1 MAEKGLYT
9 RLLEGYEQNGE
20 GVRNSLSKSRYQ
32 VCKDILKEHLKEVSI
47 INLLILLFFVP
58 LIIVLTIG
66 YIYSQGNS
74 ILYPFGSNL
83 GVGYPAMPDLQG
95 TSEWLSFQ
103 SGLYTCLGVLAA
115 AIVASVGLAGGMYSV
130 RNLIWTEGRF
140 VVKDFWR
147 GVKLNYKNALQT
159 SLFFCT
165 VLLLAIAEIN
175 VVDFNIAMGSGHIVW
190 LRISQVVCYVLLAVA
205 ALMSLWMISFGVTY
219 KTTFLSLLKNA
230 FLLMVGTIFQTVFF
244 AVIALLPFALFLFG
258 EFGGLM
264 NMIAL
269 TLMFLI
275 SFSFALLV
283 WLSFTQWVFDRF
295 ITPKTQ
301 PANVN
306 DNIYNKDGTLRLTG
320 DDSASVLEYQRAIV
334 EEGKARI
341 LTTPVKPIQD
351 DMQLYELPKFFKRED
366 LKKLQESKDAL
377 KADAEAYVEEHKQDA
392 RYVEYIERFE
402 ARERA
407 LKEQEEQQSKKN
419 KKKKK

>member
-47 INLLILLFFVP
+47 INVLILLFFIP

-66 YIYSQGNS
+66 YIYAQGNS
-74 ILYPFGSNL
+74 VLYPFGSNL

-95 TSEWLSFQ
+95 TSEWLSLQ
-103 SGLYTCLGVLAA
+103 SGLYTCLGVLVASA
-115 AIVASVGLAGGMYSV
+115 VASVGLAGGMYSI

-159 SLFFCT
+159 ALFFCI
-165 VLLLAIAEIN
+165 VLLLTIAEIN
-175 VVDFNIAMGSGHIVW
+175 VVDFNIAMGAGQVVW
-190 LRISQVVCYVLLAVA
+190 LRISQVVCYILLAVA
-205 ALMSLWMISFGVTY
+205 SLMSLWMISFGVTY
-219 KTTFLSLLKNA
+219 KTTFLGLLKNA

-269 TLMFLI
+269 TLMFLV

-301 PANVN
+301 PANSN
-306 DNIYNKDGTLRLTG
+306 DTIYNQDGTLRLTG

-334 EEGKARI
+334 EEGKSRI
-341 LTTPVKPIQD
+341 LTTPVKPVQD

-377 KADAEAYVEEHKQDA
+377 KADAEAYAKEHEQDA
-392 RYVEYIERFE
+392 RYVEYSEKFD

-407 LKEQEEQQSKKN
+407 LKEQEEQSKKD